1 MNRRTAVKNFALAS
15 GALITLPSWMI
26 KIGLSDHPTFQSG
39 FTSEE
44 QEILAKICDTIIPAG
59 TSIGAIS
66 VGVDKYLIMLI
77 DDCFEPDI
85 QSNVKKQLHA
95 LQSSG
100 SANDGKLFTDQS
112 PELRLQALN
121 KLSASTNKDEQEFFK
136 LIKSET
142 IRGFTT
148 SQKVMVNYL
157 GYKTA
162 PGHYYGSVNVK
173 S

>member
-26 KIGLSDHPTFQSG
+26 QAGLSDQPTFLSG

-44 QEILAKICDTIIPAG
+44 QEVIAKICDTIIPAG
-59 TSIGAIS
+59 NSIGAIS
-66 VGVDKYLIMLI
+66 VGVDKYLIKLI

-85 QSNVKKQLHA
+85 QSNVKKQLHS
-95 LQSSG
+95 LQSSKLV
-100 SANDGKLFTDQS
+100 NDDKPFTDLS
-112 PELRLQALN
+112 PELRLQALK
-121 KLSASTNKDEQEFFK
+121 KLSVSTNKDEQEFFK

-148 SQKVMVNYL
+148 SQKVMVNFL

>member
-1 MNRRTAVKNFALAS
+1 M
-15 GALITLPSWMI
+15 
-26 KIGLSDHPTFQSG
+26 SDHPTFLSG
-39 FTSEE
+39 FNSEE
-44 QEILAKICDTIIPAG
+44 QEILAKICDTIIPPG
-59 TSIGAIS
+59 NSIGAIS
-66 VGVDKYLIMLI
+66 VGLDKYLIKLI

-100 SANDGKLFTDQS
+100 TANDVKSFTKLS
-112 PELRLQALN
+112 HELRLQALN
-121 KLSASTNKDEQEFFK
+121 KLSVSTNKDEQEFFK

-142 IRGFTT
+142 IRGFST

>member
-1 MNRRTAVKNFALAS
+1 MDRRTAVKNFALAS
-15 GALITLPSWMI
+15 GALITLPSWMV
-26 KIGLSDHPTFQSG
+26 KLGLSEHPTFQSS

-44 QEILAKICDTIIPAG
+44 HEILAKICDTIIPAG
-59 TSIGAIS
+59 NSVGAIS
-66 VGVDKYLIMLI
+66 VGVDKYLIKLI
-77 DDCFEPDI
+77 DDCYEPDM

-100 SANDGKLFTDQS
+100 AANDGKTFTDLS
-112 PELRLQALN
+112 PELRLQSLK
-121 KLSASTNKDEQEFFK
+121 KLSASTNKDELEFFK

-173 S
+173 A

>member
-1 MNRRTAVKNFALAS
+1 MNRRTAVKNVALAS
-15 GALITLPSWMI
+15 GSLITLPSWML
-26 KIGLSDHPTFQSG
+26 KLGLSDQPTFESG

-59 TSIGAIS
+59 NSIGAIS
-66 VGVDKYLIMLI
+66 VGVDKFLIKLI
-77 DDCFEPDI
+77 DDCFEPGV
-85 QSNVKKQLHA
+85 QSNVKQQLHA

-100 SANDGKLFTDQS
+100 QANGGKSFTDLS

-121 KLSASTNKDEQEFFK
+121 KLSVSTNKEEQEFFR
-136 LIKSET
+136 LVKSET

-173 S
+173 A

>member
-1 MNRRTAVKNFALAS
+1 MNRRTAVKNLAFAS
-15 GALITLPSWMI
+15 GALITLPSWMV
-26 KIGLSDHPTFQSG
+26 KIGLSDHPTFQSR

-44 QEILAKICDTIIPAG
+44 HEILAKICDTIIPAG
-59 TSIGAIS
+59 DSIGAIT
-66 VGVDKYLIMLI
+66 VGVDKYLIKLI
-77 DDCFEPDI
+77 DDCYEPDTHA
-85 QSNVKKQLHA
+85 NVKKQLHA

-100 SANDGKLFTDQS
+100 AGNEGKSFTELS
-112 PELRLQALN
+112 PELRLQALKN
-121 KLSASTNKDEQEFFK
+121 LSVSTNKDEQEFFK
-136 LIKSET
+136 LMKSET

-162 PGHYYGSVNVK
+162 PGHYYGSVHVN